1 MPIACRHHKS
11 LHGYGDHKRKRQR
24 QRQSKKLLDHMI
36 IEDYIFFLI
45 YQVEE
50 VSEYASLPLFLVQ
63 SVFLSLQSEDT

>member
-1 MPIACRHHKS
+1 
-11 LHGYGDHKRKRQR
+11 
-24 QRQSKKLLDHMI
+24 MI

-63 SVFLSLQSEDT
+63 SVFLSLQSEDTWSSQDTGGYVRYFFRSPSL